1 MPFTKINDINMYYE
15 ITGEGY
21 PMVLIHGLSA
31 SNEGWISQVPAFSQK
46 YTVVT
51 MDLRGHGQSD
61 KPEMAYSIE
70 LFSNDIVA
78 LMDHLEIKQAIIIGV
93 SMGGMV
99 AQRMALDHSKYVNK
113 LILVDTMSHMDKCL
127 RMKME
132 NGALLAERFGMEVQ
146 ARNGLLWAFS
156 PSFINEHSDEIMNII
171 DDVSSL
177 PAGPYI
183 QSVKACTGHD
193 VKNQLSKIPVQT
205 LVIVG
210 EEDILTPRYFS
221 KVLCENIPDCRMSV
235 VKGSGHVTPIEQADD
250 FNKIVLDFL
259 E

>member
-1 MPFTKINDINMYYE
+1 MPFTRINDINMYYD
-15 ITGEGY
+15 IIGEGY

-31 SNEGWISQVPAFSQK
+31 SNEVWLSQVPAFSQK
-46 YTVVT
+46 HTVVT

-70 LFSNDIVA
+70 LFSNDVVA
-78 LMDHLEIKQAIIIGV
+78 LMDHLGIKQAIIIGV

-146 ARNGLLWAFS
+146 ARNGLPWAFS
-156 PSFINEHSDEIMNII
+156 TSFINEHFDEIMNII

-183 QSVKACTGHD
+183 QSVKACIGHD
-193 VKNQLSKIPVQT
+193 VKNQLSKILVQT

-235 VKGSGHVTPIEQADD
+235 IKGSGHVTPIEQADD

-259 E
+259 A